1 MGAEQELTGRGARPR
16 VVFSRCL
23 TFDHCRYNGQIIA
36 SEAVERLKRFCD
48 CVTPCP
54 EADIGLGIPREPI
67 RIVRTGA
74 ELRLVQP
81 ATGRDVTEEM
91 RAYAEKFLAGLG
103 PVDGFVLK
111 GRSPSC
117 GLSDVKLFAYA
128 GRSSPLPGKIAGFFG
143 RAVLDRFPDAAVE
156 DEGRLL
162 NFTLREHF
170 LTRIY
175 TAARFR
181 KLPRTVGALVRF
193 QAENKLLLLGY
204 NQTKMRELGRL
215 VANWKQTDEAQR
227 HRDTRTRSGEDEPPR
242 APTTPGELHEE
253 YGRILAQALARPP
266 RPQSAVNVLEHALGY
281 FKDKLS
287 PAEKRFSR
295 EAIANYRAGRV
306 PLSVPQTIVRAYI
319 VRFGESYLEQQTFF
333 RPYPEELA
341 LISDSGKGRDL

>member
-1 MGAEQELTGRGARPR
+1 MGSEPVTIRPR

-36 SEAVERLKRFCD
+36 SEAVALLKKFCE

-54 EADIGLGIPREPI
+54 EVDIGLGVPREPI
-67 RIVRTGA
+67 RIVRTDTG
-74 ELRLVQP
+74 LRLVQP
-81 ATGRDVTEEM
+81 ATGQDITEKMEE
-91 RAYAEKFLAGLG
+91 YAHRFLDKLG

-128 GRSSPLPGKIAGFFG
+128 GKSSPLPGKVAGFFG
-143 RAVLDRFPDAAVE
+143 RAVLERFPDSAVE

-175 TAARFR
+175 LSCRFR
-181 KLPRTVGALVRF
+181 QLPRTMGALVQF
-193 QAENKLLLLGY
+193 HAENKLLLLGY

-215 VANWKQTDEAQR
+215 VANFEHRPVKIVYEAYAK
-227 HRDTRTRSGEDEPPR
+227 G
-242 APTTPGELHEE
+242 
-253 YGRILAQALARPP
+253 LAQAVAKPP

-281 FKDKLS
+281 FKERLS

-295 EAIANYRAGRV
+295 EAIVNYRAGRV

-319 VRFGESYLEQQTFF
+319 VRFGEEYLAQQSFF
-333 RPYPEELA
+333 RPYPQELA